1 MGKLIKKILRPWGV
15 VAISAVGWLVIMFFI
30 AAATMDSTDIVDFG
44 GLFTDAGSTG
54 GSRIYASGDIA
65 GLLKS
70 AEIIA
75 NYMRDHN
82 YRYYTHHPNPM
93 YHDGEHFNNVY
104 NVGSYD
110 VSCCA
115 TYVSWCLQ
123 EAGFISDDMHT
134 EEVCWSFGS
143 NGEPLSGIWKIMID
157 SPDWKNVEDII
168 GRPVK
173 GEEDLLPGDIQIY
186 KNGGSH
192 TNIYAGNGEYWDAGQ
207 DEAGAFEGVTKTHPM
222 DKYTCSFRHK
232 SMWSK

>member
-1 MGKLIKKILRPWGV
+1 MGNKMKKYIITAIVGAIIGELIWIFVIGG
-15 VAISAVGWLVIMFFI
+15 ISIYA
-30 AAATMDSTDIVDFG
+30 MDQADIIDMDELFG
-44 GLFTDAGSTG
+44 MGSTG
-54 GSRIYASGDIA
+54 GSRTYASGDIA

-75 NYMRDHN
+75 NFMRDHN

-104 NVGSYD
+104 NIGSYD